1 MSLEAALESLR
12 RELAHLQEA
21 VTALRVTVIEDAP
34 RRGGVVLVDRLDNV
48 VTDLSSA
55 IEEADARVA
64 LEVPVGSPNGT
75 FEPLREAMRK
85 VHDLIG
91 RFQQSYIRDL
101 ANHDRIAELLE
112 MGRERERGWREW
124 SQVVKTAIERC
135 AAPMA
140 TVANAIA
147 ECWSELAER
156 LARSSV
162 SVQATNIGQQIT
174 VRDDDQLEVAGRA
187 T

>member
-1 MSLEAALESLR
+1 MSLEVALESLR

-34 RRGGVVLVDRLDNV
+34 RQGGVVLVDRLDNM

-64 LEVPVGSPNGT
+64 LALPVGSPNGT
-75 FEPLREAMRK
+75 FESLRAGMREIHLL
-85 VHDLIG
+85 VG
-91 RFQQSYIRDL
+91 RFQLSYIRDL
-101 ANHDRIAELLE
+101 AHYDRIAELLE

-124 SQVVKTAIERC
+124 SGEVKTAIERC

-140 TVANAIA
+140 AVAAAMA

-174 VRDDDQLEVAGRA
+174 VRDDNQLEAAGKA

>member
-1 MSLEAALESLR
+1 MSLEAALGSLR
-12 RELAHLQEA
+12 DELARLQDT
-21 VTALRVTVIEDAP
+21 VSALRVTVMEDAP

-55 IEEADARVA
+55 VEEADARAA
-64 LEVPVGSPNGT
+64 LALPVGPPNGT
-75 FEPLREAMRK
+75 FETLRAAMREI
-85 VHDLIG
+85 HRLID
-91 RFQQSYIRDL
+91 RFQLSYVRDL
-101 ANHDRIAELLE
+101 AHHDRIAELLA

-124 SQVVKTAIERC
+124 SREVKTAIERC

-140 TVANAIA
+140 AAANAMA

-174 VRDDDQLEVAGRA
+174 VRDDDQLEIAGKA